1 MEFANANKVYR
12 KSVGSPDDRF
22 LFWRR
27 ANARDR
33 SRSETETQPST
44 LCPQI
49 SCGCEF
55 SGSRRSDALYQGT
68 TLVGPYGPNK
78 DPGFSP

>member
-1 MEFANANKVYR
+1 MEFANANKVFR
-12 KSVGSPDDRF
+12 KSGGSPNDRF

-33 SRSETETQPST
+33 SRSQTETQPST
-44 LCPQI
+44 FVPQI

-55 SGSRRSDALYQGT
+55 SGSRRYDALYQGT
-68 TLVGPYGPNK
+68 TLVGP
-78 DPGFSP
+78 